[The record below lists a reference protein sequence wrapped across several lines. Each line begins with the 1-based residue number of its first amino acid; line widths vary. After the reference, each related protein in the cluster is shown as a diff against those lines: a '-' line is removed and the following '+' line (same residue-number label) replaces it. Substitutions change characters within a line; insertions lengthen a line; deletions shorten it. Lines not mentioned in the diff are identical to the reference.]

1 MISFLRLT
9 VSKAFICQQVGADGS
24 SLACAASSKTKALRC
39 SPTRKQAIQVAM
51 AIKGPTTDRHEIRAW
66 ADSQGNVPANV
77 EPNRIDAEP
86 ASMSLLHK
94 KTIEET
100 AFVKEM
106 SWEDFFARFECLKLT
121 LVHDDSTVFNEILQV
136 DDETGPPLAYRTV
149 TSHH

>member
-1 MISFLRLT
+1 
-9 VSKAFICQQVGADGS
+9 
-24 SLACAASSKTKALRC
+24 
-39 SPTRKQAIQVAM
+39 M
-51 AIKGPTTDRHEIRAW
+51 AIKGPTTDHHEIRAW
-66 ADSQGNVPANV
+66 ADSQGIVPANV

-121 LVHDDSTVFNEILQV
+121 LVYDDSTVFNEILRI
-136 DDETGPPLAYRTV
+136 DDESGPPPAYRTV